1 MRKVNNN
8 VTNVISLIEKL
19 KGEAISMQVN
29 KGRKKVEKYQGIIE
43 NVYPSI
49 FTVNIGE
56 GKSPLSYSYTEVLCG
71 DVVITKIGGQD

>member
-1 MRKVNNN
+1 MRKVG
-8 VTNVISLIEKL
+8 TNVSSVIEQIESL
-19 KGEAISMQVN
+19 KGENIGLEIN
-29 KGRKKVEKYQGIIE
+29 KGRKRIVRYQGIIE

-71 DVVITKIGGQD
+71 DVVINKL